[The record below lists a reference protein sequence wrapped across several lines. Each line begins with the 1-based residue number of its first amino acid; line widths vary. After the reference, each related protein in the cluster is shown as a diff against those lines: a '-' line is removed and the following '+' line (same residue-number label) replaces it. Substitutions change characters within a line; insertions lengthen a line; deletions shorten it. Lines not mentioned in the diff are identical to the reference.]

1 MPGRP
6 IRPRPAVLAAFL
18 FLGCRFAAA
27 EDLLFEI
34 EDPFR
39 DDRGAGS
46 LVYPLRSDFEV
57 GDLDLLAFS
66 ALRRDDGTVFRAVF
80 ANAIRPPGKE
90 AIDGLGTSR
99 DQQARL
105 GFYTL
110 NLDVYIDTDRR
121 PGSGNVAM
129 LPGRL
134 AEVAPP
140 HAWEKVVAVTP
151 RPEALRAS
159 IKRLRVREWK
169 EEESRKRQL
178 TRGEVRRRKKQ
189 ISEELMPLVF
199 FPTQVRVK
207 GRALEFFVPR
217 EFLGGDADPAWAYVV
232 AVTGARL
239 DQRFSVPLGW
249 LGKYPEESS
258 DGLVLPVVPG
268 RDREAFGGGRESD
281 PLQPPI
287 IDILVPPGD
296 TQERILDD
304 YSSEQER
311 PAQIPGVVPA
321 EM

>member
-1 MPGRP
+1 MRRR
-6 IRPRPAVLAAFL
+6 IRLLAAFL
-18 FLGCRFAAA
+18 LLLAGSAAA
-27 EDLLFEI
+27 DKGLLFTV

-39 DDRGAGS
+39 DDRGDGT
-46 LVYPLRSDFEV
+46 LVYPLRSDFEP
-57 GDLDLLAFS
+57 GDLDLLELS
-66 ALRRDDGTVFRAVF
+66 ALRREEGTVFRAVF
-80 ANAIRPPGKE
+80 ANAIRPPGRE
-90 AIDGLGTSR
+90 AVDGLGTSR

-110 NLDVYIDTDRR
+110 NLDIYVDTDRR

-140 HAWEKVVAVTP
+140 DAWEKVIAVTP
-151 RPEALRAS
+151 RPDVLRAT
-159 IKRLRVREWK
+159 ITRMRVREWK
-169 EEESRKRQL
+169 EEEGRKRQL
-178 TRGEVRRRKKQ
+178 TRGEARRKRKQ
-189 ISEELMPLVF
+189 ISEELLPLIF

-207 GRALEFFVPR
+207 GRMLEIFVPR
-217 EFLGGDADPAWAYVV
+217 EFLGGDADPAWSYVV

-239 DQRFSVPLGW
+239 DQRFTVPVPFF
-249 LGKYPEESS
+249 GKYPPESS

-268 RDREAFGGGRESD
+268 RDREAFGGGREGE

-296 TQERILDD
+296 TQERILSD

-321 EM
+321 EL